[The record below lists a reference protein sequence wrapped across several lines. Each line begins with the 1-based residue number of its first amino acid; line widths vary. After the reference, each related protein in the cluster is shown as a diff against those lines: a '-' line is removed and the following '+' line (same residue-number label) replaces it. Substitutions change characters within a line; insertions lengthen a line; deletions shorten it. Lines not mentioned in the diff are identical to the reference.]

1 MLEKTVDDGNRMPRG
16 GKYMMEGGND
26 EIEFRGVAEHG
37 FEIHSLGFQWE
48 VDLRRD
54 LVAMYVY

>member
-16 GKYMMEGGND
+16 KYMMEGSYD

-37 FEIHSLGFQWE
+37 FEIHSLGFQSE
-48 VDLRRD
+48 LDLRRD
-54 LVAMYVY
+54 LVAVHVD